1 MMKLKG
7 HIGGLVFFLWLF
19 VAGSGNCRADADFV
33 LVVNVGND
41 VARLSPHEVEL
52 IFLSRKRI
60 WPDGGNIAAV
70 INENP
75 KIYESFSYTLLKRSP
90 RQYLIFRKKML
101 FRGQGMP
108 PPTVQTDQEVIDF
121 VAAHVGGLGYVSPEA
136 VTPAVKVVPISQ

>member
-1 MMKLKG
+1 MLLWFVLAV
-7 HIGGLVFFLWLF
+7 GG
-19 VAGSGNCRADADFV
+19 GECRAEAEFV
-33 LVVNVGND
+33 LVVNVASE
-41 VARLSPHEVEL
+41 VASMTSHEVEL
-52 IFLSRKRI
+52 IFLSRKRS

-75 KIYESFSYTLLKRSP
+75 KIYESFSYTHLKRSP

-101 FRGQGMP
+101 FRGQGIP
-108 PPTVQTDQEVIDF
+108 PPAVQTDQEVIDF